1 MLSNE
6 DICKFVQTAFLPR
19 RCVAEIWDY
28 EHKLRF
34 RVFDEQDK
42 PVVTMEKVV
51 LDYFRHEHILQEL
64 CDQIKLR
71 IMNPRN
77 VK

>member
-6 DICKFVQTAFLPR
+6 DICKFVQMAFLPR

-42 PVVTMEKVV
+42 PVVTMEEVI
-51 LDYFRHEHILQEL
+51 LDYFRHENSLQEL
-64 CDQIKLR
+64 CDQVKLR
-71 IMNPRN
+71 IMNLRN

>member
-6 DICKFVQTAFLPR
+6 EICNFVRAAFLPR

-28 EHKLRF
+28 ECKLRF
-34 RVFDEQDK
+34 RVFDEQGK
-42 PVVTMEKVV
+42 PAISMEKII
-51 LDYFRHEHILQEL
+51 LNSIRHETELQALCNQVQSKINILH
-64 CDQIKLR
+64 
-71 IMNPRN
+71 N